1 MGEYGSQGVTRRR
14 RSYSSHRFLFFA
26 GRNNLHVAASSLAYD
41 PKRSN
46 PSTWKPSMND
56 VDDQLRELLP
66 RLRRFAVSLTRDY
79 SSADDLVQASLEKAL
94 SAWPG
99 RRPEGDLRAWLFS
112 ILYRQFVDNHRR
124 SRRYSRMLEL
134 FTGASGEDQ
143 HEPSVERTVVAR
155 TTLQAFERLNP
166 EQRALL
172 LWVSVEGLSYKEV
185 AGILEVPVG
194 TVMSR
199 LSRARQALRQL
210 SEGEITTPAL
220 RILK

>member
-1 MGEYGSQGVTRRR
+1 
-14 RSYSSHRFLFFA
+14 
-26 GRNNLHVAASSLAYD
+26 
-41 PKRSN
+41 
-46 PSTWKPSMND
+46 MND

-94 SAWPG
+94 SAWTK

-134 FTGASGEDQ
+134 FTGGRDEEQ
-143 HEPSVERTVVAR
+143 FEPSVERTVVAQN
-155 TTLQAFERLNP
+155 TLQAFERLST

-185 AGILEVPVG
+185 ADILQVPVG